1 MIVCVT
7 IVGGK
12 HPLKLFTTKIVEV
25 PASLTPKPY
34 KYHQI
39 DPQTISSAAGSGAV
53 HRHAYY
59 ELGVNV

>member
-1 MIVCVT
+1 
-7 IVGGK
+7 
-12 HPLKLFTTKIVEV
+12 LKLFTTKIVEV